1 MVMLKFKFSLAL
13 AASCFLVV
21 AVPKLASAEQTPLS
35 NYSWDAGLYATSGR
49 YNDTTHAWG
58 RRSTP
63 GAWGTGSV
71 NYQSG
76 STTSYRAEA
85 SGSMS
90 VRLNG
95 TYCPG
100 GACSYGTGSGYK
112 SLVQLWNDPNN
123 FIAFGLIHDPGV
135 SPTGTTLMI
144 EGSAN
149 GRPVGGYWPANG
161 ISGTSHLFTINWGPS
176 GISVTVD
183 NQVTLGPYPVSATN
197 PSISLLAAG
206 RNTGD
211 ISDTTF
217 TSLGFS
223 PGSAVAQPVVIPA
236 GSPYISYTATLN
248 QGGTGTGYSAYINTH
263 DANSNALAVGI
274 QTDSAAPESN
284 GGPYYVWE
292 RVQNGVFTYDYIGP
306 ATAGDNP
313 VTLKWWKGDNT
324 AVFYAGN
331 APIANI
337 DVNLIPRLFFNAEG
351 NARKN
356 GDSVNS
362 TIKNVQVSV
371 GDNCPNYCGLNGSW
385 NTSDF
390 NFYGLSATN
399 TNGLPQNGANFSVS
413 GTVSGLPANGD
424 WDSHLVAGIGMIA
437 QYWNGQ

>member
-1 MVMLKFKFSLAL
+1 MVMLKLKLSIAFM
-13 AASCFLVV
+13 ASCLIVI
-21 AVPKLASAEQTPLS
+21 AVPKLASAEQAALS

-49 YNDTTHAWG
+49 YSDTAHAWG
-58 RRSTP
+58 ARSTP

-76 STTSYRAEA
+76 STTAYRATS
-85 SGSMS
+85 SGSLN

-95 TYCPG
+95 SYCPG
-100 GACSYGTGSGYK
+100 GTCSYGSGSGYK
-112 SLVQLWNDPNN
+112 GLVQLWNDPDN

-135 SPTGTTLMI
+135 SPTGTTLMV
-144 EGSAN
+144 EGSAG
-149 GRPVGGYWPANG
+149 GRPVGGYWDGNG
-161 ISGTSHLFTINWGPS
+161 VSGTSHLFTVKWDSS
-176 GISVTVD
+176 GISVIVD

-197 PSISLLAAG
+197 PSISFLAAG

-217 TSLGFS
+217 SGIAFS
-223 PGSAVAQPVVIPA
+223 PGSVVAQPVVIPP
-236 GSPYISYTATLN
+236 GSPYATYSATLN
-248 QGGTGTGYSAYINTH
+248 EGGSGTGYSAYINTH

-274 QTDSAAPESN
+274 QTDSAAPESSGN
-284 GGPYYVWE
+284 PYYIWE
-292 RVQNGVFTYDYIGP
+292 RVQGGVFTYSYISS
-306 ATAGDNP
+306 AAAGDNP

-331 APIANI
+331 TPIANI

-362 TIKNVQVSV
+362 AIKNVQITV
-371 GDNCPNYCGLNGSW
+371 GDTCPTYCGLNGSW

-390 NFYGLSATN
+390 NSYGLAATN
-399 TNGLPQNGANFSVS
+399 TNGLAQNGADFTIS

-424 WDSHLVAGIGMIA
+424 WDSHLVAGVGMIA
-437 QYWNGQ
+437 QYWNGE